1 MMTHINAM
9 CNPSYIPRLCCSKPQ
24 KGEVQMEAPT
34 PDRLLKIDEVLELV
48 AVGKTKLYRMLK
60 DGEFPPAVRLGSRS
74 VAWRRS
80 DVERWISEL

>member
-1 MMTHINAM
+1 
-9 CNPSYIPRLCCSKPQ
+9 
-24 KGEVQMEAPT
+24 MEAPT

-74 VAWRRS
+74 RSVAWRQS